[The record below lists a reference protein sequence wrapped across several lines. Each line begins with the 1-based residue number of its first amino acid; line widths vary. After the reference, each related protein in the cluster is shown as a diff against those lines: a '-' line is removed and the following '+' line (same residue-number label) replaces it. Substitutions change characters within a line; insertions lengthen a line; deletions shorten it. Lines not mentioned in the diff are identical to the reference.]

1 MVVVAALGLI
11 AGSYPI
17 ANTSIGWHLSSGH
30 WILAHHD
37 VPRTDPFSIT
47 SENAEWLDHE
57 WLFQVLAAFTEDVAG
72 DLGLGL
78 LRALLVSAL
87 AVLMYR
93 FGEGSGLSPPTA
105 LLLAVLCLYGAR
117 IRFFLRPELFTLLI
131 APSVVWLFL
140 YRGRAQSRLWLLWIG
155 ILMFVG
161 ANFHG
166 GVLITPPLMAGI
178 LTAQW
183 LQWLSRRDGPSP
195 VPWGLAGIVV
205 ASAIPL
211 LNPYGWRLFT
221 VPLKIAHLVGLEH
234 IPNPEWISPSPM
246 DVPPLYVAM
255 AAGLALLLSK
265 ERDAARWVVLLM
277 ASVLALRYVR
287 NVGLFFALYPIAIGP
302 ALAAFPMA
310 NGRLE
315 ISRRPTWTITASAL
329 ACLVVASMV
338 IAPGHTPR
346 WGFSKSYY
354 PDGAWAFITDLGL
367 DSKTMYND
375 VRFGGDLIR
384 RHYPD
389 RRTFLDDR
397 NEIHEPLL
405 EEIHAILKSS
415 DPGRWQAMLASWG
428 VELALIRYN
437 PPFTV
442 AQPDGTIVGR
452 RGFSALWFPDE
463 RWALLYWDD
472 IAMVLADRTAID
484 PAILARY
491 EYRVIRPDDTEELGR
506 RLAADPS
513 LRAEVAA
520 ELARALRRQPQS
532 ERAVALL
539 QTLIERSP

>member
-1 MVVVAALGLI
+1 MA
-11 AGSYPI
+11 
-17 ANTSIGWHLSSGH
+17 SS
-30 WILAHHD
+30 
-37 VPRTDPFSIT
+37 V
-47 SENAEWLDHE
+47 
-57 WLFQVLAAFTEDVAG
+57 
-72 DLGLGL
+72 
-78 LRALLVSAL
+78 
-87 AVLMYR
+87 
-93 FGEGSGLSPPTA
+93 
-105 LLLAVLCLYGAR
+105 
-117 IRFFLRPELFTLLI
+117 
-131 APSVVWLFL
+131 
-140 YRGRAQSRLWLLWIG
+140 
-155 ILMFVG
+155 
-161 ANFHG
+161 
-166 GVLITPPLMAGI
+166 
-178 LTAQW
+178 
-183 LQWLSRRDGPSP
+183 
-195 VPWGLAGIVV
+195 
-205 ASAIPL
+205 PL

-221 VPLKIAHLVGLEH
+221 VPLTIAHLVGLEH

-265 ERDAARWVVLLM
+265 ERDAARWMLLLM

-302 ALAAFPMA
+302 ALASFPLA

-315 ISRRPTWTITASAL
+315 ISRRPTWGLTAAAL

-338 IAPGHTPR
+338 IAPGHAPR

-415 DPGRWQAMLASWG
+415 NPSRWQAMLDRWG
-428 VELALIRYN
+428 VELALLRYN

-452 RGFSALWFPDE
+452 RGFSALWFPDK

-472 IAMVLADRTAID
+472 TAMVLADRTAID

-491 EYRVIRPDDTEELGR
+491 EYRVIRPDDTEELRR
-506 RLAADPS
+506 RLAADPA

-520 ELARALRRQPQS
+520 ELARVLQRQPQS
-532 ERAVALL
+532 ERALALSR
-539 QTLIERSP
+539 TLIE